1 MIDLTDNEFRS
12 DSRVLNSLY
21 LLAVIQLGEKVL
33 KVVHHDLDVTSE
45 ALDEVVPFDDLL
57 PQFWDL
63 PFEVNILFDKRIVLF
78 LHAI

>member
-1 MIDLTDNEFRS
+1 MVDLTDNEFRS

-21 LLAVIQLGEKVL
+21 FLAVIQLGEKVL

-57 PQFWDL
+57 PQF
-63 PFEVNILFDKRIVLF
+63 
-78 LHAI
+78 

>member
-1 MIDLTDNEFRS
+1 MVDLTDNEFRS
-12 DSRVLNSLY
+12 DSRVLHSLY
-21 LLAVIQLGEKVL
+21 LLAVIQLGEEVL
-33 KVVHHDLDVTSE
+33 QVVHHDLDVTSE

-63 PFEVNILFDKRIVLF
+63 PFDVNILFDKRIVLF